1 MTDYD
6 SANMHGHTYEEM
18 KHPACVPIVIL
29 HEMGK
34 ERAWLFLTKLR
45 PKSSKC
51 ALGNAV
57 ISVSDLS
64 EVLDYQIMPTRQS
77 ELSGLSEGPTVRG
90 AKTLGPTL
98 MQGIEELK
106 LGRPQG

>member
-1 MTDYD
+1 
-6 SANMHGHTYEEM
+6 MHGHTYEEA
-18 KHPACVPIVIL
+18 KHPACVSIVIL

-77 ELSGLSEGPTVRG
+77 GLLGLSGAHSERSKDSRAHANAGNRRVKAR
-90 AKTLGPTL
+90 KTAGLR
-98 MQGIEELK
+98 M
-106 LGRPQG
+106 GR